1 MEPLNSDD
9 KNVYVT
15 LPSGIKLVR
24 KIYSRY
30 SDKELKSIIA
40 ECNTISQMVTILKLH
55 RCYHNNI
62 KKFIL
67 DNKVSIDH
75 FTRTYDM
82 NEPIVI
88 NKQSYHGM
96 KKRLLANGTLMN
108 KCAICNL
115 DGIWNNKPI
124 VLQLD
129 HINGD
134 HYDNTIS
141 NLRILCPN
149 CHAQTNTFGVKNTK
163 KIKEKQKHDN
173 EEIKS
178 VNIIEDKSDYSSDE
192 SDDSLD
198 EYHYSSDEYHYS
210 SDESKPPT
218 DVTFSKNKNS
228 ISCNACC
235 NKLKKKG
242 KTGLC
247 EICVKIDYRVVERP
261 SYNDLI
267 KEVNE
272 NNFVQTGKKYGV
284 SDNAIRKWIK
294 NYEKTMT

>member
-1 MEPLNSDD
+1 MEPLNSEASE
-9 KNVYVT
+9 VYIT
-15 LPSGIKLVR
+15 LPSGTKFIR
-24 KIYSRY
+24 KSFSKYSN
-30 SDKELKSIIA
+30 SELKSIIA
-40 ECNTISQMVTILKLH
+40 ECNTISNVINVLRIHK
-55 RCYHNNI
+55 CYFNNI
-62 KKFIL
+62 KKFIV
-67 DNKVSIDH
+67 DNKVSIEH
-75 FTRTYDM
+75 FSNTYDM
-82 NEPIVI
+82 TKPIVI

-96 KKRLLANGTLMN
+96 KKKLLANGTLIN

-115 DGIWNNKPI
+115 GGIWNNKPI

-129 HINGD
+129 HINGN

-149 CHAQTNTFGVKNTK
+149 CHSQTTTFGVNNTK
-163 KIKEKQKHDN
+163 RINKIEP
-173 EEIKS
+173 
-178 VNIIEDKSDYSSDE
+178 VNIIEDNNSLSSYDKETYYSSDE
-192 SDDSLD
+192 SIIP
-198 EYHYSSDEYHYS
+198 E
-210 SDESKPPT
+210 PPK
-218 DVTFSKNKNS
+218 DQKAPKAPKAPKAENEKNS

>member
-1 MEPLNSDD
+1 MESLNSDYPV
-9 KNVYVT
+9 VYVT

-30 SDKELKSIIA
+30 SNKELKSIIA
-40 ECNTISQMVTILKLH
+40 ECNTISQIVTVLKLH

-67 DNKVSIDH
+67 DNKISIDH
-75 FTRTYDM
+75 FTSTYDM

-88 NKQSYHGM
+88 NKQSYHGI
-96 KKRLLANGTLMN
+96 KKKLLANGTLIN

-129 HINGD
+129 HINGN

-149 CHAQTNTFGVKNTK
+149 CHTQTNTFGVKNTK
-163 KIKEKQKHDN
+163 KIKEKQLNDSIVEI
-173 EEIKS
+173 EEETP
-178 VNIIEDKSDYSSDE
+178 VNTIEDNNSLSSYDKETYYSSDE
-192 SDDSLD
+192 SIV
-198 EYHYSSDEYHYS
+198 
-210 SDESKPPT
+210 SKAPKPLKEQPHNST
-218 DVTFSKNKNS
+218 ITCNICSKE
-228 ISCNACC
+228 
-235 NKLKKKG
+235 LKRKG

-247 EICVKIDYRVVERP
+247 ENCVKTDYRVVERP

-294 NYEKTMT
+294 NYEKNMTN